1 MKRLKKIKLGKRTD
15 VQPILYTGISIGFL
29 YEHNTLDN
37 RLVILIPFI
46 ALEIEVEKKKA
57 LNEL

>member
-1 MKRLKKIKLGKRTD
+1 MKRLKKIKLSKRTD
-15 VQPILYTGISIGFL
+15 IQATLYTGISIGFL

-37 RLVILIPFI
+37 RLVILVPFI